1 MYRVVRWVR
10 VFRCTQHSVNEIN
23 LLLSHQIVMYKMG
36 LPCFFFLYICCLTLA
51 DCKLCLVHTHLTLFW
66 TWNNDNFFF
75 CVAFVCIY
83 AFYRLVLDFLSDVH
97 KTIFFLVYNKSNNDF
112 FLLLADDGYVYMLV
126 KCECVKDTAS
136 DKSKVI
142 HKFECHKYTVFYDIQ
157 RLRYTNDWLDA
168 LEMCYIFCC
177 VVFLLLGLVGRFG
190 LSRFVR
196 FTVSPVGVQVMKSI
210 SNH

>member
-1 MYRVVRWVR
+1 MSARLSLYS
-10 VFRCTQHSVNEIN
+10 TQCQWNKFVALSSNCYVQNGFALFFLSVY
-23 LLLSHQIVMYKMG
+23 LLLDSCWLQIMFG
-36 LPCFFFLYICCLTLA
+36 AHSLNSFLNLKQWQLLFLCCLCVYLRV
-51 DCKLCLVHTHLTLFW
+51 LSSSFGFLVGCAQ
-66 TWNNDNFFF
+66 NDF
-75 CVAFVCIY
+75 
-83 AFYRLVLDFLSDVH
+83 
-97 KTIFFLVYNKSNNDF
+97 FFLVYNKSNNDF